1 MGFEFEDK
9 DEEEEKEYGEEQE
22 EDGQDDAD
30 RFEFD
35 VQSNGKL
42 FRKVKVEK
50 KVNRKKKVK
59 ISQNILNK
67 NIHLSPGDQDTLLDN
82 MLVKQRP

>member
-9 DEEEEKEYGEEQE
+9 DEEEEKEYGEEEE

-59 ISQNILNK
+59 IS
-67 NIHLSPGDQDTLLDN
+67 
-82 MLVKQRP
+82 